1 MKASNVMWLCAL
13 ALLMVGL
20 MVVNF
25 SQLLTANLWWHAI
38 WSPDGRSASQM
49 LFHFSLLPRTVL
61 SLLVGGALG
70 LVGVLFQQIL
80 RNPLAEP
87 ATLGVSAGAQ
97 LGLTLATL
105 WALPGGDTTRQLAT
119 IFGAIGIG
127 GIVFG
132 AASGRRMSPIS
143 LILAG
148 LVVGLYCGA
157 VKSLLILFNHER
169 LQSVF
174 LWGSGML
181 NQYDWG
187 AVSFLWPRVLISL
200 LLVLML
206 LRPLAMLAL
215 DDSVIRSLGLNLTL
229 ARLAGLG
236 IAMVLSAMLVSVSG
250 VIGFIGLFAPLLA
263 RILGAR
269 RLGPRLWLAMLVGA
283 LLLAISDQCMILLAV
298 YWREVPT
305 GVATALVGAP
315 VMLWLLPHLRH
326 VNLASADKTS
336 QTVRERTLS
345 LRRLGG
351 YGALLLLL
359 LLIALGCGQDQNG
372 WFWSLQEMLH
382 WRWPRVLS
390 ALSAGAMLAVAG
402 ALMQKLTGNPMA
414 SPEVLG
420 VTSGAAFGMVLL
432 LLLVPGDISSWR
444 WLAGCMGAGG
454 TLLLI
459 MLLASR
465 GGYSSSRLL
474 LVGIALS
481 TVFSTLLTFILA
493 SGDPR
498 TGALLAW
505 LAGSTYK
512 VGPQQALISALVALV
527 LLGSTPLVRRWI
539 AILPLGAAVSQSVG
553 VALRPARL
561 LILLLAAGLA
571 GTATLVIGP
580 LSFVGLMAPHLARF
594 LGFRRAASQV
604 VIASLLGA
612 MLMLIA
618 DWLGRVLIFPY
629 QIPAGLLATFLGA
642 PYFIWLLRK
651 SNSS

>member
-1 MKASNVMWLCAL
+1 MRTFGLLWLSAL
-13 ALLMVGL
+13 ALVAIGL
-20 MVVNF
+20 AGVNF
-25 SQLLTANLWWHAI
+25 SQLVPAHLWWHSV
-38 WSPDGRSASQM
+38 WNPDGQDANQM
-49 LFHFSLLPRTVL
+49 LFHFSLLPRAVL
-61 SLLVGGALG
+61 SLLVGAALG

-97 LGLTLATL
+97 LGLALATL
-105 WALPGGDTTRQLAT
+105 WALPGGETTRQLAT
-119 IFGAIGIG
+119 IVGAIVAGA
-127 GIVFG
+127 IVFG
-132 AASGRRMSPIS
+132 VASGRRMSPIT

-157 VKSLLILFNHER
+157 VKSLLTLFNHER
-169 LQSVF
+169 LQSLF

-181 NQYDWG
+181 NQYDWS
-187 AVSFLWPRVLISL
+187 AVSFLWPRMLIGLVIVL
-200 LLVLML
+200 LMI
-206 LRPLAMLAL
+206 RPLAMLSL
-215 DDSVIRSLGLNLTL
+215 DDAVIRSLGVNLTV
-229 ARLAGLG
+229 ARIAGLG
-236 IAMVLSAMLVSVSG
+236 IAMVLSAMLVSVAG

-263 RILGAR
+263 RMLGAR
-269 RLGPRLWLAMLVGA
+269 RLGPQLAVAMLVGA
-283 LLLAISDQCMILLAV
+283 LLLVISDQCIILLAR

-326 VNLASADKTS
+326 VNVPSVDTVRQS
-336 QTVRERTLS
+336 VRERALSTPLLTL
-345 LRRLGG
+345 
-351 YGALLLLL
+351 YAALLLFLL
-359 LLIALGCGQDQNG
+359 LVALGSGQDQNG
-372 WFWSLQEMLH
+372 WYWSLHEMWQ
-382 WRWPRVLS
+382 WRWPRVVA

-420 VTSGAAFGMVLL
+420 VTSGAAFGVVLL
-432 LLLVPGDISSWR
+432 LLLVPGDVSSWR
-444 WLAGCMGAGG
+444 WLAGSAGAGG

-459 MLLASR
+459 MLLANR

-512 VGPQQALISALVALV
+512 VSPQQAYLSAIIALV
-527 LLGSTPLVRRWI
+527 LLSATPLLRRWI
-539 AILPLGAAVSQSVG
+539 AIMPLGASVAQSVG

-561 LILLLAAGLA
+561 LILLLAAGLVA
-571 GTATLVIGP
+571 TATLVIGP

-594 LGFRRAASQV
+594 LGFRRALQQI
-604 VIASLLGA
+604 VIASLLGG

-618 DWLGRVLIFPY
+618 DWLGRVVIFPY

-642 PYFIWLLRK
+642 PYFILLLRRQH
-651 SNSS
+651 SA

>member
-1 MKASNVMWLCAL
+1 MRTFGLLWLSAL
-13 ALLMVGL
+13 ALVAIGL
-20 MVVNF
+20 AGVNF
-25 SQLLTANLWWHAI
+25 SQLVPAHLWWHSV
-38 WSPDGRSASQM
+38 WSPDGQDANQM

-61 SLLVGGALG
+61 SLLVGASLG

-97 LGLTLATL
+97 LGLALATL
-105 WALPGGDTTRQLAT
+105 WALPGGETTRQLAT
-119 IFGAIGIG
+119 IVGAIVAGA
-127 GIVFG
+127 IVFG
-132 AASGRRMSPIS
+132 VASGRRMSPIT

-157 VKSLLILFNHER
+157 VKSLLTLFNHER
-169 LQSVF
+169 LQNLF

-181 NQYDWG
+181 NQYDWS
-187 AVSFLWPRVLISL
+187 AVSFLWPRMLIGLVIVL
-200 LLVLML
+200 LMI
-206 LRPLAMLAL
+206 RPLAMLSL
-215 DDSVIRSLGLNLTL
+215 DGAVIRSLGVNLTV
-229 ARLAGLG
+229 ARITGLG
-236 IAMVLSAMLVSVSG
+236 IAMVLSAMLVSVAG

-263 RILGAR
+263 RMLGAR
-269 RLGPRLWLAMLVGA
+269 RLGPQLTVAMLVGA
-283 LLLAISDQCMILLAV
+283 LLLVISDQCIILLAR

-326 VNLASADKTS
+326 VNVPSVDTVRQS
-336 QTVRERTLS
+336 VRERALSTPLLTL
-345 LRRLGG
+345 
-351 YGALLLLL
+351 YAALLLFLL
-359 LLIALGCGQDQNG
+359 LVALGSGQDQNG
-372 WFWSLQEMLH
+372 WYWSLYEMWQ
-382 WRWPRVLS
+382 WRWPRVVA

-420 VTSGAAFGMVLL
+420 VTSGAAFGVVLL
-432 LLLVPGDISSWR
+432 LLLVPGDVSSWR
-444 WLAGCMGAGG
+444 WLAGSAGAGG

-459 MLLASR
+459 MLLANR

-512 VGPQQALISALVALV
+512 VSPQQAYISALIALV
-527 LLGSTPLVRRWI
+527 LLSATPLIRRWI
-539 AILPLGAAVSQSVG
+539 AIMPLGASVAQSVG
-553 VALRPARL
+553 VALRPARM
-561 LILLLAAGLA
+561 LILLLAAGLVA
-571 GTATLVIGP
+571 TATLVIGP

-594 LGFRRAASQV
+594 LGFRRALQQV
-604 VIASLLGA
+604 VIASLLGG

-642 PYFIWLLRK
+642 PYFILLLRRQH
-651 SNSS
+651 SA

>member
-1 MKASNVMWLCAL
+1 MRTFGLMWLCAL
-13 ALLMVGL
+13 TLVAIGL
-20 MVVNF
+20 AGVNF
-25 SQLLTANLWWHAI
+25 SQLVPAPLWWHSV
-38 WSPDGRSASQM
+38 WSPDAQNANQM

-61 SLLVGGALG
+61 SLLVGASLG

-97 LGLTLATL
+97 LGLALATL
-105 WALPGGDTTRQLAT
+105 WALPGGETTRQLAT
-119 IFGAIGIG
+119 IVGAIGAG
-127 GIVFG
+127 AIVFG
-132 AASGRRMSPIS
+132 VASGRRMSPIT

-157 VKSLLILFNHER
+157 VKSLLTLFNHER
-169 LQSVF
+169 LQSLF

-181 NQYDWG
+181 NQYDWS
-187 AVSFLWPRVLISL
+187 AVSFLWPRMLIGLVIVLFMI
-200 LLVLML
+200 
-206 LRPLAMLAL
+206 RPLAMLAL
-215 DDSVIRSLGLNLTL
+215 DDAVIRSLGVNLML
-229 ARLAGLG
+229 ARIAGLG
-236 IAMVLSAMLVSVSG
+236 IAMVLSAVLVSVSG

-263 RILGAR
+263 RMLGAR
-269 RLGPRLWLAMLVGA
+269 RLGSQLALAMLVGA
-283 LLLAISDQCMILLAV
+283 LLLVISDQCIILLAL

-326 VNLASADKTS
+326 VNVPSVDTVRQS
-336 QTVRERTLS
+336 VRERALSTPLLTL
-345 LRRLGG
+345 
-351 YGALLLLL
+351 YAALLLLL
-359 LLIALGCGQDQNG
+359 LLIALSSGQDQNG
-372 WFWSLQEMLH
+372 WYWSLHEMWQ
-382 WRWPRVLS
+382 WRWPRVVA

-420 VTSGAAFGMVLL
+420 VTSGAAFGVVLL
-432 LLLVPGDISSWR
+432 LLLVPGDVSSWR
-444 WLAGCMGAGG
+444 WLAGSAGAGG
-454 TLLLI
+454 TLLMI
-459 MLLASR
+459 MLLANR

-498 TGALLAW
+498 TGSLLAW

-512 VGPQQALISALVALV
+512 VSPQQAYISALIAVV
-527 LLGSTPLVRRWI
+527 LLSATPLIRRWI
-539 AILPLGAAVSQSVG
+539 AIMPLGAGVAQSVG
-553 VALRPARL
+553 VALRLARM
-561 LILLLAAGLA
+561 LILLVAAGLVA
-571 GTATLVIGP
+571 TATLVIGP

-594 LGFRRAASQV
+594 LGFRRALQQV
-604 VIASLLGA
+604 VIAALLGG

-642 PYFIWLLRK
+642 PYFILLLRRQH
-651 SNSS
+651 SA

>member
-1 MKASNVMWLCAL
+1 MKISGAGWLLAL
-13 ALLMVGL
+13 ALLAVGL
-20 MVVNF
+20 TIVNF
-25 SQLLTANLWWHAI
+25 SQLLAANLWWQGV
-38 WSPDGRSASQM
+38 WSPDGQSASQM
-49 LFHFSLLPRTVL
+49 LFHFSLLPRTAL
-61 SLLVGGALG
+61 SLLVGSALG
-70 LVGVLFQQIL
+70 LVGVLFQQVL

-105 WALPGGDTTRQLAT
+105 LALPGGEASRQLAT
-119 IFGAIGIG
+119 ILGAIVVG

-132 AASGRRMSPIS
+132 AASGRRMSPIT

-169 LQSVF
+169 LQSLF

-181 NQYDWG
+181 NQYDWS
-187 AVSFLWPRVLISL
+187 AVSFLWPRVLICL
-200 LLVLML
+200 LLVLLM

-215 DDSVIRSLGLNLTL
+215 DDTVIRSLGLHLTL
-229 ARLAGLG
+229 ARLAALGL
-236 IAMVLSAMLVSVSG
+236 AMVLSAMLVSVSG

-263 RILGAR
+263 RMLGAR
-269 RLGPRLWLAMLVGA
+269 RLGARLGLAMLVGA
-283 LLLAISDQCMILLAV
+283 LLLAIGDQSMILLAGV
-298 YWREVPT
+298 WREVPT

-326 VNLASADKTS
+326 VNLPQADTAS
-336 QTVRERTLS
+336 QVVRERTLS
-345 LRRLGG
+345 PCLLSLF
-351 YGALLLLL
+351 GALLLLL
-359 LLIALGCGQDQNG
+359 LLMALGSGKDQNG
-372 WFWSLQEMLH
+372 WFWSLQEMLQ
-382 WRWPRVLS
+382 WRWPRVVA

-420 VTSGAAFGMVLL
+420 VTSGAAFGMVALL
-432 LLLVPGDISSWR
+432 LWMPGDVSSWR
-444 WLAGCMGAGG
+444 WLAGSVGSGG
-454 TLLLI
+454 TLLLL

-465 GGYSSSRLL
+465 GGFSSSRLL

-498 TGALLAW
+498 SGALLAW

-512 VGPQQALISALVALV
+512 VSPQQALISALIALL
-527 LLGSTPLVRRWI
+527 LLGCTPLVRRWV
-539 AILPLGAAVSQSVG
+539 ATLPLGATVAQSVG
-553 VALRPARL
+553 IALRPARL
-561 LILLLAAGLA
+561 LILLLAAGLVA
-571 GTATLVIGP
+571 TATLVIGP

-594 LGFRRAASQV
+594 LGFRRALPQI

-612 MLMLIA
+612 MLMLLA

-651 SNSS
+651 NNSS

>member
-1 MKASNVMWLCAL
+1 MRTFGLLWLSAL
-13 ALLMVGL
+13 TLVAIGFAG
-20 MVVNF
+20 VNF
-25 SQLLTANLWWHAI
+25 SQLVPAHLWWHSV
-38 WSPDGRSASQM
+38 WSPDGQDANQM

-61 SLLVGGALG
+61 SLLVGASLG

-97 LGLTLATL
+97 LGLALATL
-105 WALPGGDTTRQLAT
+105 WALPGGETTRQLAT
-119 IFGAIGIG
+119 IVGAVAAGA
-127 GIVFG
+127 IVFG
-132 AASGRRMSPIS
+132 VASGRRMSPIT

-157 VKSLLILFNHER
+157 VKSLLTLFNHER
-169 LQSVF
+169 LQSLF

-181 NQYDWG
+181 NQYDWS
-187 AVSFLWPRVLISL
+187 AVSFLWPRMLIGLAIVL
-200 LLVLML
+200 LMI
-206 LRPLAMLAL
+206 RPLAMLSL
-215 DDSVIRSLGLNLTL
+215 DDAVIRSLGVNLTV
-229 ARLAGLG
+229 ARIAGLG
-236 IAMVLSAMLVSVSG
+236 IAMVLSAMLVSVAG

-263 RILGAR
+263 RMLGAR
-269 RLGPRLWLAMLVGA
+269 RLGPQLAVAMLVGA
-283 LLLAISDQCMILLAV
+283 LLLVISDQGIILLAR

-326 VNLASADKTS
+326 VNVPSVDTARQSG
-336 QTVRERTLS
+336 RERALS
-345 LRRLGG
+345 TPLLIL

-359 LLIALGCGQDQNG
+359 LLIALGSGQDQNG
-372 WFWSLQEMLH
+372 WYWSLHEMWQ
-382 WRWPRVLS
+382 WRWPRVVA

-420 VTSGAAFGMVLL
+420 VTSGAAFGVVLL
-432 LLLVPGDISSWR
+432 LLLVPGDVSSWR
-444 WLAGCMGAGG
+444 WLAGSAGAGG

-459 MLLASR
+459 MLLANR

-512 VGPQQALISALVALV
+512 VSPQQAYISALIALV
-527 LLGSTPLVRRWI
+527 LLSTTPLIRRWI
-539 AILPLGAAVSQSVG
+539 TIMPLGASVAQSVG

-561 LILLLAAGLA
+561 LILLLAAGLVA
-571 GTATLVIGP
+571 TATLVIGP

-594 LGFRRAASQV
+594 LGFRRALQQI
-604 VIASLLGA
+604 VIASLLGG
-612 MLMLIA
+612 MLMLLA

-642 PYFIWLLRK
+642 PYFILLLRRQH
-651 SNSS
+651 SA